1 MRWLPRTIL
10 AFVGVALLQASGC
23 GPAKWQAEEKFAS
36 VPPKEEVYLA
46 MAPPPRDMEVRVEA
60 NSSGVPIELY
70 VVKATNPEEAERIV
84 RKQDTTQF
92 ICSAIGKV
100 DPVREGKLPAN
111 QGYVIVL
118 VNQSREKSAP
128 VSLRVAEK

>member
-1 MRWLPRTIL
+1 MRPLPTKLAGEGPIMRWLPR
-10 AFVGVALLQASGC
+10 AFLGLLGVALLLAGGC

-46 MAPPPRDMEVRVEA
+46 MPPPPREVDVRVEA
-60 NSSGVPIELY
+60 KSSGVPIELY

-111 QGYVIVL
+111 QGYVVVL
-118 VNQSREKSAP
+118 V
-128 VSLRVAEK
+128 